1 MVGSMIKL
9 ICSDVDGTLV
19 PDGRKDINPEY
30 FDVFLKL
37 RAKGIQVAI
46 ASGRPA
52 SSISSLFKPIEEKI
66 FFIPAGGSMIA
77 TCNREL
83 YVWGLPRDKWQKMVC
98 QARQIPGVD
107 MELNG
112 ARCTYLETKD
122 EELWKWVTE
131 GYGMKCE
138 RVEDLLQVEDE
149 IVSVNFYNKDG
160 LIDDLMKDFVEEW
173 KDEFKIVRSG
183 IVWLDVLRGDVNKG
197 NAVAFLQDALG
208 ITPEETLV
216 FGDQNNDVEMMQ
228 QAYYSCA
235 VANAVPATKEAA
247 RYVIDSCEEE
257 GVLKVLKQL
266 LASLEEA

>member
-1 MVGSMIKL
+1 MIKL
-9 ICSDVDGTLV
+9 ICSDVDGTIV
-19 PDGRKDINPEY
+19 PDGSKDINPEY
-30 FDVFLKL
+30 FDVILKL

-66 FFIPAGGSMIA
+66 FFIPAGGSMIS
-77 TCNREL
+77 TCSRQL
-83 YVWGLPRDKWQKMVC
+83 FVWGLPKETWQTMVR
-98 QARQIPGVD
+98 QVRQIPG
-107 MELNG
+107 MEIQMNG
-112 ARCTYLETKD
+112 TMHSYLETQD
-122 EELWKWVTE
+122 EEFWKWVTE
-131 GYGMKCE
+131 GYGIDGQ
-138 RVEDLLQVEDE
+138 RVEDLLQVADE

-160 LIDDLMKDFVEEW
+160 LIDELMKDFIEEW
-173 KDEFKIVRSG
+173 KDRYKIVRSG

-208 ITPEETLV
+208 IKPEETLV
-216 FGDQNNDVEMMQ
+216 FGDQSNDVEMMQ

-247 RYVIDSCEEE
+247 RYTIDSCQDE

-266 LASLEEA
+266 LASLE

>member
-1 MVGSMIKL
+1 MIKL
-9 ICSDVDGTLV
+9 ICSDVDGTIV
-19 PDGRKDINPEY
+19 PDGSKDINPEY
-30 FDVFLKL
+30 FDVILKL

-66 FFIPAGGSMIA
+66 FFIPAGGSMIS
-77 TCNREL
+77 TCHRHL
-83 YVWGLPRDKWQKMVC
+83 FVWGLPRETWQTMIRQV
-98 QARQIPGVD
+98 RQIPG
-107 MELNG
+107 MEIQLNG
-112 ARCTYLETKD
+112 TKHSYLETRD
-122 EELWKWVTE
+122 EEFWKWVTE
-131 GYGMKCE
+131 GYGIEAE
-138 RVEDLLQVEDE
+138 RMEDLLQVDDE

-173 KDEFKIVRSG
+173 KDQYKIVRSG

-208 ITPEETLV
+208 ITPEETLA
-216 FGDQNNDVEMMQ
+216 FGDQSNDVEMMQ

-235 VANAVPATKEAA
+235 VGNAVPATKAAA
-247 RYVIDSCEEE
+247 RYTIDSCKDE

>member
-1 MVGSMIKL
+1 MIKL
-9 ICSDVDGTLV
+9 ICSDVDGTIV
-19 PDGRKDINPEY
+19 PDGSKDINPEY
-30 FDVFLKL
+30 FDVILKL

-66 FFIPAGGSMIA
+66 FFIPAGGSMIS
-77 TCNREL
+77 TYNRQL
-83 YVWGLPRDKWQKMVC
+83 FVWGLPRETWQKMVC
-98 QARQIPGVD
+98 QVRQIPG
-107 MELNG
+107 MEIQING
-112 ARCTYLETKD
+112 TKHSYLETHD
-122 EELWKWVTE
+122 EEFWKWVTE
-131 GYGMKCE
+131 GYGIE
-138 RVEDLLQVEDE
+138 AEHVEDLLQVEDE

-173 KDEFKIVRSG
+173 KDQFKIVRSG

-208 ITPEETLV
+208 ITPEETLA
-216 FGDQNNDVEMMQ
+216 FGDQSNDVEMMQ

-247 RYVIDSCEEE
+247 RYTIDSCEDE
-257 GVLKVLKQL
+257 GVLKVLKKL